1 MTAKAAVGVA
11 RRLEV
16 GGINFLCLVSYT
28 THAGLFEGDVIQQEH
43 LHIIE
48 PAAEP
53 AFTGPAGCHA
63 HESTSAIEGDTT
75 MVPIPGGKFTFGTNQ
90 VKIKEDGEGTNG
102 STAGTKLTPP
112 PPPCIRTGET
122 SVGCGF
128 QARRHRGDQP
138 SLCKVYR
145 SNKVQDR
152 RRKVRMVV
160 CV

>member
-112 PPPCIRTGET
+112 PPP
-122 SVGCGF
+122 
-128 QARRHRGDQP
+128 
-138 SLCKVYR
+138 VY
-145 SNKVQDR
+145 
-152 RRKVRMVV
+152 
-160 CV
+160 